1 MTELNYTP
9 ALETIGLSYKYPG
22 GDEILKNI
30 HLNVPEGSIYGFL
43 GPNGAGKTTTLKLV
57 LGLLKGHTGEIRIF
71 GEPMPK
77 SRIQILQQTG
87 ALIET
92 PSLYGHLTAMENL
105 QAVQLIYSCNKSRMK
120 YVLELTG
127 IAYTGNKKVSKF
139 SLGMKQ
145 RLSIAMTLLHSPK
158 LLILDEPVNGLD
170 PNGILEIRELLQ
182 KLNKAEGM
190 TIIIS
195 SHLLSEI
202 EKLVS
207 DIAIIHKGRLQ
218 FQGALHELMQKK
230 QETSAI
236 MIRTGNNEAATSHL
250 IAQQYAAKQIKNHIT
265 LPGLPDKDLA
275 KIIHFLVSNNI
286 EIFEVVQQQND
297 LENIFMNMLQEES
310 ISTQK

>member
-1 MTELNYTP
+1 MHVSNNTP

-22 GDEILKNI
+22 GAEILNDI
-30 HLNVPEGSIYGFL
+30 NLLVPKGSIYGFL
-43 GPNGAGKTTTLKLV
+43 GPNGAGKTTTLKLA
-57 LGLLKGHTGEIRIF
+57 LGLLKGQTGAIKIF

-77 SRIQILQQTG
+77 SRIKILQQTG

-105 QAVQLIYSCNKSRMK
+105 QALQHIYRCDKSRMND
-120 YVLELTG
+120 VLELTG

-182 KLNKAEGM
+182 QLNKAENI

-195 SHLLSEI
+195 SHLLAEI

-218 FQGALHELMQKK
+218 FQGTLHELMEKK

-236 MIRTGNNEAATSHL
+236 LIRTGNNESAISHL
-250 IAQQYAAKQIKNHIT
+250 TAMQYFVKLNNNHII
-265 LPGLPDKDLA
+265 LPGLQDNEVS
-275 KIIHFLVSNNI
+275 KIIQSLVSNNI
-286 EIFEVVQQQND
+286 EIFEVTPKQND
-297 LENIFMNMLQEES
+297 LENIFMNMLVEVAK
-310 ISTQK
+310 STN